1 MIGGIISGS
10 PGDASAKASSIA
22 ELGRYISLTIA
33 IAGLQFCWAVE
44 TGFGSPYLL
53 SLGLKKSLVS
63 LVWLAGPLS
72 GLITQPLVG
81 IFSDRC
87 TSRFGRRRPF
97 IVGSVICTILCL
109 TVVGWT
115 REIAGGHETLTIWM
129 AVISFYFLDFAINAL
144 QGSLRSLIVDVLPAA
159 RQDAGTAWAA
169 RMIGIGNVSG
179 YLMGFL
185 DLASLLPF
193 LGSTH
198 MQILTTIASVML
210 AITVSITCYCTSETP
225 IPPQPSAPGDGL
237 RAFTSLYTSLG
248 KLPTVIK
255 DIFRIELFA
264 WIGWFPFLF
273 YGTTYIADLYVAA
286 HEVGDAT
293 DVELMERGTRA
304 GSLAM
309 FAHAVVSLS
318 SSLILPLFSYSLV
331 VGRPPHPQLSN
342 ATVLGRLKYALL
354 KVRAKVS
361 VSLPTMWAISL
372 VLFSV
377 AMVLTLAASSVAF
390 GSVLIAVCGIAW
402 AVVMWIP
409 FSMIGES
416 IRITSSQ
423 QQSQQ
428 EMRDISGNG
437 SYMRVSSDDIAM
449 EVIYDQSGHDAEL
462 DRRGSE
468 HSSSASEQHTSHE
481 PAPSYHEHEPGYH
494 RPELDNNDRAHDE
507 EHDKHML
514 SAGTILGVHNVSC
527 VIPQFVS
534 AFTSSLIF
542 AVFEHIQGTGP
553 DEVGGQHAQQ
563 IALVMCLGGIS
574 AAGGAYFS
582 WKLGC

>member
-1 MIGGIISGS
+1 MIGGTLSGA
-10 PGDASAKASSIA
+10 PAGVASTKASSVA

-115 REIAGGHETLTIWM
+115 REIAGGHETLTICL
-129 AVISFYFLDFAINAL
+129 AVVAFYFLDFAINAL

-185 DLASLLPF
+185 DLARLLPF

-198 MQILTTIASVML
+198 MQILTTIASVTL
-210 AITVSITCYCTSETP
+210 ATTVSITCYCTTETP

-237 RAFTSLYTSLG
+237 RAFTALFTSIG
-248 KLPTVIK
+248 KLPKVIK

-273 YGTTYIADLYVAA
+273 YGTTYIADLYVAT
-286 HEVGDAT
+286 HESGGAT
-293 DVELMERGTRA
+293 DAELMERGTRA

-331 VGRPPHPQLSN
+331 VGPPPDPQFSD
-342 ATVLGRLKYALL
+342 ATVLGQIKYALL
-354 KVRAKVS
+354 K
-361 VSLPTMWAISL
+361 
-372 VLFSV
+372 
-377 AMVLTLAASSVAF
+377 
-390 GSVLIAVCGIAW
+390 
-402 AVVMWIP
+402 
-409 FSMIGES
+409 
-416 IRITSSQ
+416 
-423 QQSQQ
+423 
-428 EMRDISGNG
+428 
-437 SYMRVSSDDIAM
+437 
-449 EVIYDQSGHDAEL
+449 
-462 DRRGSE
+462 
-468 HSSSASEQHTSHE
+468 
-481 PAPSYHEHEPGYH
+481 
-494 RPELDNNDRAHDE
+494 
-507 EHDKHML
+507 
-514 SAGTILGVHNVSC
+514 
-527 VIPQFVS
+527 
-534 AFTSSLIF
+534 
-542 AVFEHIQGTGP
+542 
-553 DEVGGQHAQQ
+553 
-563 IALVMCLGGIS
+563 
-574 AAGGAYFS
+574 
-582 WKLGC
+582 